1 MTNSIFRALGL
12 ENCVKSNWQKFG
24 EKTNMG
30 VVHELVFFGIQL
42 YEFSTYPNMGV
53 VHELVLPIVRG
64 CHEIRPFYPLERKIE
79 DRDL

>member
-1 MTNSIFRALGL
+1 MNL
-12 ENCVKSNWQKFG
+12 
-24 EKTNMG
+24 
-30 VVHELVFFGIQL
+30 FFGIQL

-64 CHEIRPFYPLERKIE
+64 CHEIRPFYPLERKKE